1 MFARAFGFWLTKR
14 DPREFARTYPTFVHV
29 RARVWVPVGANRD
42 SPDPRLMLANR
53 DRPDPRLMLA
63 NRDRQDPRL
72 MLANRDTRILG

>member
-1 MFARAFGFWLTKR
+1 MFAQEFGFWLAKR
-14 DPREFARTYPTFVHV
+14 DPREFARTYRGFAHV
-29 RARVWVPVGANRD
+29 RASVWVPVGANCD
-42 SPDPRLMLANR
+42 PPEPRLMLANR